1 MPPRSKRLSGNATPG
16 ESPQII
22 RNVTVLGQ
30 RTSVRLEPEM
40 WDALLDVCRR
50 EGRSVHEVCSRIAQA
65 KPPAASLTAAIRVFL
80 LSYFRR
86 AATEQGHARA
96 GHGDGRAGVMERTFP
111 GTPATPLSPPA
122 SAVPLPPSS

>member
-1 MPPRSKRLSGNATPG
+1 MPPRSKRLSGNARPG

-50 EGRSVHEVCSRIAQA
+50 EGRSVHEVCSRIAEA

-86 AATEQGHARA
+86 AATEQGHVRA
-96 GHGDGRAGVMERTFP
+96 GHGDGRAGVVERAFP
-111 GTPATPLSPPA
+111 GTLLPPA
-122 SAVPLPPSS
+122 AAPPPA